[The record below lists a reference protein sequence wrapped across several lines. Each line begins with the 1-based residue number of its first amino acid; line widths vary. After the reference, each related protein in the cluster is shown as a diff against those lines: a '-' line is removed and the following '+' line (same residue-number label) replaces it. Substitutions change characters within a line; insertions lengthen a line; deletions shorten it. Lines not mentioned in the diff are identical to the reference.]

1 MQQTQWQGRHAV
13 AWVMGK
19 GERREC
25 GKWMAKP
32 TCRVMQLH
40 TRPSKSACSKW
51 MARRRGREKGWRGRH
66 AVAWSCLAKKKHWR
80 GRESERERERERE
93 RKNGEAEMRSDETLA
108 RPTCGLMS
116 HWPRG
121 SCKKQ
126 AETLY
131 LASVRKFETARNW
144 WNSGCRNK
152 KLFETIVCCS
162 ETNVGRRKL
171 NKVYSIFL
179 DAKQT
184 WHVGGKSLCSKEKET
199 ETKVLSRSLFSGWKQ
214 TLYLL
219 VSNKRFTPN

>member
-1 MQQTQWQGRHAV
+1 
-13 AWVMGK
+13 
-19 GERREC
+19 
-25 GKWMAKP
+25 
-32 TCRVMQLH
+32 MQLH
-40 TRPSKSACSKW
+40 GSWARARGENAANGWRGQHAESCSCIRGR
-51 MARRRGREKGWRGRH
+51 ARAHAANGWQGCYWRGREKGWRGRH

-80 GRESERERERERE
+80 GHIGRERE
-93 RKNGEAEMRSDETLA
+93 NGEAEMRSDETLA

-152 KLFETIVCCS
+152 KLFETIACCS

-171 NKVYSIFL
+171 RFIPYSWMQNKLGTWAEKVCVPRKKKRKLKFCRVVCFL
-179 DAKQT
+179 
-184 WHVGGKSLCSKEKET
+184 GGNK
-199 ETKVLSRSLFSGWKQ
+199 LS
-214 TLYLL
+214 TY
-219 VSNKRFTPN
+219 